1 MTRVTKRARALA
13 LAAAGLVA
21 LVWVLVVWIWRDP
34 FTSAY
39 TLWKQRGLNDRY
51 EALVAEAPPVGRKDV
66 PRTAARFRATSRPG
80 DPIAKLRVPR
90 LDLELVVLEG
100 TDPATLRAG
109 PGRDPRSWMP
119 GEGKLVYLAGHRT
132 TYLAPF
138 AEIQRLRPGDP
149 IELRLP
155 YGLFRYEVTGHRIVA
170 PDDLSVLRAP
180 KRETLRLQAC
190 HPRFFASERYVVTAR
205 LVGIEA
211 TLKAAPRRAPGSGA
225 AGLRPASA
233 RETAAART

>member
-1 MTRVTKRARALA
+1 MPRVPKRAPALA

-21 LVWVLVVWIWRDP
+21 LLWVLVVWIWRDP

-39 TLWKQRGLNDRY
+39 TLWKQRGLNERY
-51 EALVAEAPPVGRKDV
+51 QALVADAPPVGRKDL
-66 PRTAARFRATSRPG
+66 PRFAARFRATSRPG

-90 LDLELVVLEG
+90 LDLDVLVLEG
-100 TDPATLRAG
+100 TEPATLRAG

-170 PDDLSVLRAP
+170 PDDLSVLRP
-180 KRETLRLQAC
+180 SKHETLRLQAC
-190 HPRFFASERYVVTAR
+190 HPRFFASERYVVSAR
-205 LVGIEA
+205 LVRIQ
-211 TLKAAPRRAPGSGA
+211 APV
-225 AGLRPASA
+225 SA
-233 RETAAART
+233 LQ